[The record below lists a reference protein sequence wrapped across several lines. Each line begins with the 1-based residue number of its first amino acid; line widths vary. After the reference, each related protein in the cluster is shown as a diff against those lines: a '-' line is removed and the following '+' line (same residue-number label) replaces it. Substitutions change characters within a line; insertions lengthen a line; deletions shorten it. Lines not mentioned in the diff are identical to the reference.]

1 MMKIF
6 KIDFRKA
13 RNARNASKSGADI
26 EISTTYKR
34 LTDWW
39 DSKGFELTQKTNV
52 FTADET
58 DL

>member
-1 MMKIF
+1 MGI
-6 KIDFRKA
+6 RNT
-13 RNARNASKSGADI
+13 RNARNTSKSGADI

-39 DSKGFELTQKTNV
+39 DSKGFELTPETNV

-58 DL
+58 D